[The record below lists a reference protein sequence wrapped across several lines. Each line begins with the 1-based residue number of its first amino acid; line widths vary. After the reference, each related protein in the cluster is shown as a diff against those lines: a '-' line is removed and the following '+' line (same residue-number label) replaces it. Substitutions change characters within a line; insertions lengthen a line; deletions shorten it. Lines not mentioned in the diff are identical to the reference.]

1 MARNNFIENGSD
13 VALSPGG
20 YNLKKV
26 ELTTHSGEKIEIQNI
41 VLNLSI
47 TESIYTPNII
57 AKISVKD
64 VSNLFEAAP
73 LIGQEKINIVLER
86 KVWSRWR
93 QTNIS
98 KDIDLTFTVTEYPLY
113 GRPQE
118 EHTQL
123 YTISCVSVHAYDSQL
138 KKISRAFDD
147 VTSEEIE
154 RIIKK
159 DLKYK
164 KFEIEGTPISRMK
177 GVINWQT
184 PLDAAE
190 WLRKQT
196 YDKNMSPFLLF
207 QKIDGTVNLS
217 SLVEL
222 LKGDTY
228 HTYYDTRE
236 FQFGAYTE
244 DDYNERASRILD
256 IASNVKFGKIY
267 QGINGAWASENN
279 YLDYAYK
286 TYTKYDYN
294 YEDDFK
300 YKNTLNKK
308 KAFSDDT
315 GWFEKSMNEMP
326 HSHLEHVSINN
337 LAFRDKHDFDGE
349 KDINYNKL
357 KENTHGI
364 TRAIDELLET
374 SSHDIKLYGD
384 YELNPGTVI
393 ELKFPR
399 AIDPIDMKK
408 YLAKMKHKPGS
419 DRELW
424 DEHLS
429 GRHLITSVNHTFS
442 GGEYFSEVR
451 VKRDSFSIK
460 L

>member
-1 MARNNFIENGSD
+1 MARNNFIENDSGTSLTPGS
-13 VALSPGG
+13 

-26 ELTTHSGEKIEIQNI
+26 ELTTHSGERLEIQNI
-41 VLNLSI
+41 VLNLNL
-47 TESIYTPNII
+47 TESIYTPNIV

-64 VSNLFEAAP
+64 VNNLFESAP
-73 LIGQEKINIVLER
+73 LIGQEEIHIILER
-86 KVWSRWR
+86 KIWSTWR
-93 QTNIS
+93 RKYIT
-98 KDIDLTFTVTEYPLY
+98 KDIDLKFTVTEYPLY

-123 YTISCVSVHAYDSQL
+123 YTIACVSVHAYDSQL
-138 KKISRAFDD
+138 KKISRAVDD

-154 RIIKK
+154 RIITK

-164 KFEIEGTPISRMK
+164 KFEIEGKPISRMK
-177 GVINWQT
+177 GIINWQT

-207 QKIDGTVNLS
+207 QTIDGTVNLS

-222 LKGDTY
+222 LKSDTY

-267 QGINGAWASENN
+267 QGVNGAWASENN

-308 KAFSDDT
+308 KAFSNDT
-315 GWFEKSMNEMP
+315 GWFEKSINEMP
-326 HSHLEHVSINN
+326 QSHLEHVSINN
-337 LAFRDKHDFDGE
+337 LSYGE

-357 KENTHGI
+357 KENTNGI

-374 SSHDIKLYGD
+374 ASHDIKLHGD

-408 YLAKMKHKPGS
+408 YLAKMKNKPKA
-419 DRELW
+419 DRDLW

>member
-1 MARNNFIENGSD
+1 MARTNFIENNSGVSLTLGS
-13 VALSPGG
+13 
-20 YNLKKV
+20 YHLKKV
-26 ELTTHSGEKIEIQNI
+26 DITTHSGERIDIANI
-41 VLNLSI
+41 VTSLSL

-64 VSNLFEAAP
+64 VSNLFESAP
-73 LIGQEKINIVLER
+73 FIGQEKINIVLSR
-86 KVWSRWR
+86 KVWSKFWKKY
-93 QTNIS
+93 QI

-118 EHTQL
+118 EHTQV
-123 YTISCVSVHAYDSQL
+123 YTIACVSVHAYDSQL
-138 KKISRAFDD
+138 KKISRAVDY

-154 RIIKK
+154 RIITK

-164 KFEIEGTPISRMK
+164 KFEIEGKPISRMK
-177 GVINWQT
+177 GIINWQT
-184 PLDAAE
+184 PLEAAE
-190 WLRKQT
+190 WLRRQT
-196 YDKNMSPFLLF
+196 YDKNKSPFLLY
-207 QKIDGTVNLS
+207 QTIDGTIHLS

-236 FQFGAYTE
+236 YQYGPYTE
-244 DDYNERASRILD
+244 ADYNEKVSRILD
-256 IASNVKFGKIY
+256 IASNIKFGKIY
-267 QGINGAWASENN
+267 QAVNGAWASENN

-286 TYTKYDYN
+286 TYTKYDYD
-294 YEDDFK
+294 YDDDFK

-308 KAFSDDT
+308 SAFSDDT
-315 GWFEKSMNEMP
+315 GWFQKSMNEMP
-326 HSHLEHVSINN
+326 KSHLEHVSINN
-337 LAFRDKHDFDGE
+337 LAYGE
-349 KDINYNKL
+349 KDVNYNKL
-357 KENTHGI
+357 KENTKGI

-374 SSHDIKLYGD
+374 SAHDIKLYGD
-384 YELNPGTVI
+384 YDLNPGTVI

-408 YLAKMKHKPGS
+408 YLASMKHKPNA
-419 DRELW
+419 DRDLW
-424 DEHLS
+424 DMHLS